1 MKARTLAPLAVI
13 VATFVVIAIAFFASA
28 RTGFASNALTCIVDA
43 VSHHVINPLVAAVES
58 ASA

>member
-43 VSHHVINPLVAAVES
+43 VSHHVIDPLVAAVES